1 MIKRFICEDENNI
14 YVVIFDEKIQ
24 IQQKKY

>member
-14 YVVIFDEKIQ
+14 YVVICDEKIQ